1 MSAANLQS
9 EVQFVPRRSEDR
21 GHADHGWLKTFH
33 TFSFAM
39 YQDPRFQKW
48 GTLRVINEDRVAP
61 GEGFG
66 THPHREFEIFSYI
79 VNGELEHRDS
89 MGNREVLK
97 RGDIQLTSAG
107 TGIRHSEMQHGSN
120 PVHFLQIWSLP
131 QRSGLPP
138 KYYNRHFTDEEKR
151 DVLVPVVAP
160 VGSKGVTDAREGSG
174 PAPVQSPVWLFST
187 ILSPGKS
194 VTHRLLR
201 PSRGTQRKAYLHVI
215 QTSGYNKGKASG
227 SLLKVNKDLFLSEG
241 DGSFAQGAEG
251 AEITIENIGDQD
263 AEVLLFDLE

>member
-1 MSAANLQS
+1 
-9 EVQFVPRRSEDR
+9 
-21 GHADHGWLKTFH
+21 
-33 TFSFAM
+33 M

-48 GTLRVINEDRVAP
+48 GSLRVINEDRVEP

-66 THPHREFEIFSYI
+66 THGHREFEIFSYI
-79 VNGELEHRDS
+79 VDGELEHQDS

-107 TGIRHSEMQHGSN
+107 TGIRHSEMQHGEN
-120 PVHFLQIWSLP
+120 PVHFLQIWTVP
-131 QRSGLPP
+131 QRGGLSP

-151 DVLVPVVAP
+151 DVLIPVVAP
-160 VGSKGVTDAREGSG
+160 VGSKGVTETREGDG

-194 VTHRLLR
+194 SAQV
-201 PSRGTQRKAYLHVI
+201 YLHVI

-227 SLLKVNKDLFLSEG
+227 SLVRVNQDVFLSEG
-241 DGSFAQGAEG
+241 DGSFAQGTEG
-251 AEITIENIGDQD
+251 AEITIENVGDQD
-263 AEVLLFDLE
+263 AEVLLFDLD